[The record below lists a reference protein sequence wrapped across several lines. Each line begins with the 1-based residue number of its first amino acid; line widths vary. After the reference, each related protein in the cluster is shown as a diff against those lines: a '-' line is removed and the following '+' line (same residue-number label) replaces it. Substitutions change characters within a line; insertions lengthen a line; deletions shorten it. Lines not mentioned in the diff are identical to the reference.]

1 MKSDMSRRYHTRV
14 VTNILY
20 SAVISCLVE
29 IFLVTNVSMI
39 ARYMEESGRMNRLLQ
54 AVLDYHVAVVLV
66 YVVSGLVL
74 FAVTFMILQE
84 PYIRYI
90 SNISDAVQSISE
102 GNLNTTIDVIG
113 DDEFSSMAANLN
125 KMVEDIRE
133 LMDKERESERTKNEL
148 ITNVAH
154 DLRTPLTSII
164 GYLELLAGNSK
175 IPEQMQHKYIEIAY
189 GKARRLEKLIEDLFG
204 FTKLN
209 YGRISMHVS
218 QLDVVK
224 LLGQLLEEAYP
235 NFVEKNLSYDLQ
247 SNVPVKIITADGNLL
262 ARLFDNLIGNA
273 IKYGA
278 DGKRVLVKILA
289 QEDVVTVSITNY
301 GYVIPPEE
309 LPLIFNKFYRVEQSR
324 SSSTGGTGLGLSIVS
339 DTVRRQGG
347 TVEAANRPG
356 GGAVFTVRW
365 SAEEG
370 EA

>member
-273 IKYGA
+273 INTAPTEK
-278 DGKRVLVKILA
+278 
-289 QEDVVTVSITNY
+289 ES
-301 GYVIPPEE
+301 
-309 LPLIFNKFYRVEQSR
+309 
-324 SSSTGGTGLGLSIVS
+324 
-339 DTVRRQGG
+339 
-347 TVEAANRPG
+347 
-356 GGAVFTVRW
+356 W
-365 SAEEG
+365 
-370 EA
+370 